1 MGTTIH
7 IFKWLLHK
15 TEGRPNIFCSGPYVH
30 ELESVRAAQMSV
42 YNGV

>member
-1 MGTTIH
+1 MH
-7 IFKWLLHK
+7 II
-15 TEGRPNIFCSGPYVH
+15 TNAECNYYIIFLIKASSRNGPYVH